1 VSTKRNGTS
10 RKKGSVENISCAAES
25 MERDFFSLFGSML
38 GFEEPNEM
46 NGDSIDEDEANDEEE
61 VPATRI
67 YADMRKQRLRNQFLT
82 FERDNLK
89 QQLKERLEEIQQ
101 LKERIQ
107 EQTVETKKFQEQA
120 LQQSEKVADM
130 VNDLLDI

>member
-1 VSTKRNGTS
+1 M
-10 RKKGSVENISCAAES
+10 ENISCAAES

-38 GFEEPNEM
+38 GFEEPDEM
-46 NGDSIDEDEANDEEE
+46 NGDRTIDEDEANDEEE

-89 QQLKERLEEIQQ
+89 QQLKERLEEIQK
-101 LKERIQ
+101 LKQRIQ